1 MDIWLDTTDIKTI
14 ALGSKLGILEG
25 VTTNPSLIAESGKAL
40 EEVLR
45 DILKTQSG
53 PVTAQVTA
61 VDHSNIVEQA
71 ETLHDFSDR
80 IIVKIP
86 VTQEGL
92 KAMHSLSHLE
102 IPIMATAIVTPY
114 QALFACHA
122 GAHYL
127 APYYS
132 RMPKGVDALEEILLF
147 LDRYAFETKLLVA
160 SLKTEEHI
168 EDCFQLGVD
177 AITLKKELFQTF
189 IADQS
194 GTFEAL
200 DRFSSDWKKGKP
212 SKLLS

>member
-14 ALGSKLGILEG
+14 TLGSRLGILMG
-25 VTTNPSLIAESGKAL
+25 VTTNPSLIANSGLSL
-40 EEVLR
+40 EENI
-45 DILKTQSG
+45 DAILKCQSG
-53 PVTAQVTA
+53 PITVQVTA
-61 VDHSNIVEQA
+61 VDHSGIIEQA
-71 ETLHDFSDR
+71 ETLREFSER

-92 KAMHSLSHLE
+92 KAMESLSHLQF
-102 IPIMATAIVTPY
+102 PVMATAIVTPY

-122 GAHYL
+122 GAAFI

-132 RMPKGVDALEEILLF
+132 RILNPLDALEGIILM
-147 LDRYAFETKLLVA
+147 LDRYGFETGIVAA

-168 EDCFQLGVD
+168 DDCFQLGID
-177 AITLKKELFQTF
+177 AITLKKDLFETF

-200 DRFSSDWKKGKP
+200 DRFSNDWKKAKP
-212 SKLLS
+212 SNLLQ